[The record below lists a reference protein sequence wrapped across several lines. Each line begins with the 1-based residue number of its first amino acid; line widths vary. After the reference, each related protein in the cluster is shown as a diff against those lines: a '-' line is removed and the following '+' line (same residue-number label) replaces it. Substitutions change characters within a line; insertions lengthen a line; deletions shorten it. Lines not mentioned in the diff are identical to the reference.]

1 MNKDLLIAL
10 WLDFVGML
18 LMVVSMIGFT
28 GIAESLA
35 PWLSRPLVYLG
46 FGALGL
52 LLTLIA
58 MPRILRVARAAKA
71 GQGKRGA

>member
-1 MNKDLLIAL
+1 MNRDLLIAL
-10 WLDFVGML
+10 SLDFAGML

-71 GQGKRGA
+71 GQSKQGS

>member
-1 MNKDLLIAL
+1 MNRDLVVAL
-10 WLDFVGML
+10 SLDFVGML

-28 GIAESLA
+28 GIVESLV

-46 FGALGL
+46 FGGLGL

-71 GQGKRGA
+71 GQAKGGT

>member
-1 MNKDLLIAL
+1 MNRDLLIAL
-10 WLDFVGML
+10 SLDFVGML

-71 GQGKRGA
+71 GQGKRGS

>member
-1 MNKDLLIAL
+1 MNRDLLIAL
-10 WLDFVGML
+10 SLDFVGML

-28 GIAESLA
+28 GIADDLV
-35 PWLSRPLVYLG
+35 PGLSRPAVYLG
-46 FGALGL
+46 FGGLGL

-71 GQGKRGA
+71 GQGKQGA